1 MTMLEAIALPFATRL
16 GRDER
21 GGTAVEMALVI
32 PFLSLMFLG
41 GIDAGWM
48 LWSSSTL
55 DFAVEDAARCW
66 AVDVNNC
73 GTAAATQSVAVSK
86 AMGLGMSDGDFT
98 VSSPACGR
106 QVSATYVFRF
116 MRPFS
121 TDFNVS
127 IPATSC
133 YPLPPS

>member
-1 MTMLEAIALPFATRL
+1 MTLTQRLPHRHA
-16 GRDER
+16 RDCH

-48 LWSSSTL
+48 LWSAGTL
-55 DFAVEDAARCW
+55 DFAVEEAARCA

-73 GTAAATQSVAVSK
+73 ATASQVQNVAVSK
-86 AMGLGMSDGDFT
+86 AMGLSMAATDFAVT
-98 VSSPACGR
+98 TPACGK
-106 QVSATYVFRF
+106 QVSATYVFNF
-116 MRPFS
+116 LQPFNAN
-121 TDFNVS
+121 FNVS

-133 YPLPPS
+133 YPIPPT